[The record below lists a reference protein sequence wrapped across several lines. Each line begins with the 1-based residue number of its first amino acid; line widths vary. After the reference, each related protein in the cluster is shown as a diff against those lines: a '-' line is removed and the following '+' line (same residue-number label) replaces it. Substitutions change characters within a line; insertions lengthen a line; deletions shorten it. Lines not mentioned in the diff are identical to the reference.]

1 MSKSLTQST
10 FFLQNLIPKYPR
22 CCLFLIKW
30 LLMFYTEKP
39 SYRFYGRFV
48 LYSLKLIYFRVVSV
62 HQVHLLRASI
72 YLFNQEI
79 ENPCRYLHIKK
90 SPKKCVQNIF
100 KLSVCIN
107 FVCSNKN
114 VFIYM
119 HTSLITNCEHFL
131 FGIFLFLGAKL
142 LF

>member
-10 FFLQNLIPKYPR
+10 FFYKILYQNSFILDVV
-22 CCLFLIKW
+22 FFIKW
-30 LLMFYTEKP
+30 LLLFYTEK
-39 SYRFYGRFV
+39 SSSRFYWRLV
-48 LYSLKLIYFRVVSV
+48 LYSQKLIYFRIVSV
-62 HQVHLLRASI
+62 HQVHLPRASI

-90 SPKKCVQNIF
+90 SPKKWLPNIF

-107 FVCSNKN
+107 FVYSNKN

-119 HTSLITNCEHFL
+119 HTSLITNCEHFCL
-131 FGIFLFLGAKL
+131 ENSCF
-142 LF
+142 